1 MFIFIGFYN
10 IVLMLLEKHRK
21 FILFLIIL
29 LAVPTILSGFIWTS
43 HGKIEVG
50 IVLEDGVEP
59 RFGDYAKDGFL
70 LYEDYFEPR
79 ILEERFNSSDV
90 RTRGRY
96 YLSKDFNDPGFSRTL
111 RNKHDVHVILI
122 ITGHPVRNWI
132 DNPYVGWGEAS
143 IESASAV
150 MTVYGWENPTAQN
163 KIHIMHTAIH
173 EVSHLLGYLHDAI
186 DPDSV
191 MGYGGTKVTYTF
203 HQGFELPHRVML
215 APLALEKDM
224 WAALFI
230 INGALTLMFLPYV
243 VAIMLLI
250 RKLLSK
256 YDKAFTPE
264 MINLGRD
271 ISISFFVMM
280 IAANMLIGML
290 AAVVVVVLANLFL
303 YFGSILLKY
312 RESKEEST
320 PPSS

>member
-1 MFIFIGFYN
+1 
-10 IVLMLLEKHRK
+10 MLFEKHRK

-29 LAVPTILSGFIWTS
+29 LVVPTILSGFIWIS

-50 IVLEDGVEP
+50 IVLEEGVEP

-70 LYEDYFEPR
+70 LYEDYFKPR
-79 ILEERFNSSDV
+79 ILDERFNSSDV

-96 YLSKDFNDPGFSRTL
+96 YLSKDFNDLEFSKILRT
-111 RNKHDVHVILI
+111 RHDVLVILI
-122 ITGHPVRNWI
+122 ITDHPLRNWI
-132 DNPYVGWGEAS
+132 DNPYVSWGEAS

-150 MTVYGWENPTAQN
+150 MTVYGWENPTTQN
-163 KIHIMHTAIH
+163 KIHIMHTALH
-173 EVSHLLGYLHDAI
+173 EVSHLLGYLHDNW
-186 DPDSV
+186 DPNSV
-191 MGYGGTKVTYTF
+191 MQYARDGLNYTF
-203 HQGFELPHRVML
+203 YQGFELPHRVVL

-256 YDKAFTPE
+256 YDNAFTPK

-271 ISISFFVMM
+271 ISISFFVIM

-312 RESKEEST
+312 KGSKEEPT